1 MVKQWALLI
10 ILSSALSI
18 EVARAPGAQSY
29 EAFYRKCYDSADA
42 DQVIASCTA
51 VISRGLV
58 EKTDLATA
66 YKNRGNAYD
75 DMGLYARALEDF
87 RQAIETNPQ
96 DAEAFNSRGTT
107 YIALERYDLA
117 VRDFDQAVRLNP
129 ASPIALGNRCFTKAV
144 MGDLEQ
150 ALRDCNDALQI
161 KPKYAGAYVPRA
173 LAYMKLKRYDAAIAD
188 YTSHLRTHPDDPYAL
203 FGRGMARYMKGDV
216 RGGDGDVLAAASI
229 KPDIADHMGKLGIR
243 LRDLR

>member
-1 MVKQWALLI
+1 MQIV
-10 ILSSALSI
+10 
-18 EVARAPGAQSY
+18 RAPSAQSY
-29 EAFYRKCYDSADA
+29 EALYRKCYDGTDA

-58 EKTDLATA
+58 EETDLATA
-66 YKNRGNAYD
+66 FKNRGNAYD
-75 DMGLYARALEDF
+75 DKGQYARALEDF
-87 RQAIETNPQ
+87 GRAIEINPQ

-144 MGDLEQ
+144 IGNPEQ
-150 ALRDCNDALQI
+150 ALRDCNDAFRI
-161 KPKYAGAYVPRA
+161 KPIYAGGYVPRA
-173 LAYMKLKRYDAAIAD
+173 LAYMKLKSYDAAIAD
-188 YTSHLRTHPDDPYAL
+188 YTSHLRTRPDDPYAL

-216 RGGDGDVLAAASI
+216 RGGDADIHAAESI

>member
-10 ILSSALSI
+10 ILSSALSM
-18 EVARAPGAQSY
+18 EVAWAPTAQSY
-29 EAFYRKCYDSADA
+29 EVFYRKCYDSTDA
-42 DQVIASCTA
+42 DQVITSCTA

-58 EKTDLATA
+58 EKDDLATA

-75 DMGLYARALEDF
+75 DKGQYVRALEDF
-87 RQAIETNPQ
+87 GQAIDTNPH

-117 VRDFDQAVRLNP
+117 VQDFDQAVRLNP
-129 ASPIALGNRCFTKAV
+129 ASPIALGNRCFAKAV
-144 MGDLEQ
+144 IGDLEQ

-161 KPKYAGAYVPRA
+161 NPKYAGAYVPRA

-188 YTSHLRTHPDDPYAL
+188 YTSHLRTRPADPYAL
-203 FGRGMARYMKGDV
+203 FGRGMARYIKGDV
-216 RGGDGDVLAAASI
+216 RGGDSDILAAESI
-229 KPDIADHMGKLGIR
+229 KPDIADHMGKVGIR
-243 LRDLR
+243 LRELR